1 MITVL
6 KTKENEY
13 FDLEQCAKRNFK
25 NECWNAQQFEG
36 ACNKGSLVL
45 TARDANTDS
54 VIGFGVMDIADNEG
68 YIGLI
73 AVDEEYRCQGV
84 GRAIVWRLLQ
94 AAEVVFLDVRKSN
107 ENAIKF
113 YKTLGFE
120 IVADRKDV
128 YSNPTENM
136 ITMKIES
143 DKMTTAC
150 QHCKGE

>member
-54 VIGFGVMDIADNEG
+54 VIGFGVMALVTG
-68 YIGLI
+68 GRSCLF
-73 AVDEEYRCQGV
+73 RCQKV
-84 GRAIVWRLLQ
+84 
-94 AAEVVFLDVRKSN
+94 K
-107 ENAIKF
+107 
-113 YKTLGFE
+113 
-120 IVADRKDV
+120 
-128 YSNPTENM
+128 
-136 ITMKIES
+136 
-143 DKMTTAC
+143 
-150 QHCKGE
+150 

>member
-1 MITVL
+1 M
-6 KTKENEY
+6 
-13 FDLEQCAKRNFK
+13 
-25 NECWNAQQFEG
+25 
-36 ACNKGSLVL
+36 
-45 TARDANTDS
+45 
-54 VIGFGVMDIADNEG
+54 
-68 YIGLI
+68 
-73 AVDEEYRCQGV
+73 
-84 GRAIVWRLLQ
+84 LQ